1 LRERT
6 IGTDRQTD
14 KQRTGRKSNEEER
27 GLEGGWLQISE
38 RERERERERE
48 EREKREFLDSTLP
61 SLLGFCWKVLP
72 QIERDRE
79 ILDSTLSC

>member
-38 RERERERERE
+38 RERERERE
-48 EREKREFLDSTLP
+48 KRE
-61 SLLGFCWKVLP
+61 
-72 QIERDRE
+72 RRE
-79 ILDSTLSC
+79 SS